1 MGAGASTR
9 QPQPWRI
16 AGLGP
21 KLGKAGASRLAKGYG
36 GEDMLDARDAE
47 EYLALVAGCG
57 AWSALARLAPSR
69 EAAVEIGALDAALAD
84 AAGPSVGEVVA
95 YVRAYDRRSCAACRA
110 FALRSAALPAAPG
123 GLVRRAAAADAVVSG
138 LLSETARLAAVAGRG
153 GNGKSVLAASCVAD
167 LAGHFVDGVAWVAVG
182 RSAAPA
188 AVLRSVAAKLLGPT
202 ARPLGP
208 PPRSGRREAIA
219 RRACLV
225 CLDDCWAPELAASAL
240 KLLGPRSRLLVTCRS
255 AKDGAKDAL
264 GPLATDAAAAVVELD
279 KMDAGEGL
287 ALLRSVAGAVDGA
300 AGARVVAGARASPL
314 CLSMVGAALASG
326 AEAGAVADALE
337 AAGDGGYGFAD
348 ASKYLALA
356 AFPDDCDLPAEAL
369 DLLFGAAAD
378 DVLETL
384 CARSLLRRLDGR
396 AYGLHDLQL
405 DWLRKQ
411 RAPEEAHAA
420 LLDAVYGGLARGSSA
435 YPRDGGH
442 LARHGAFHF
451 RGAGRAR
458 RLAELYR
465 DLAFVERLLG
475 DAPVDV
481 VVADAEALL
490 ESGALEGDAAA
501 SHGLLR
507 ARCPEVYG
515 RAGASVLALAS
526 PGGALLARAAA
537 APGSHAK
544 CVAAG
549 PGVACCGCS
558 DGRLRVFDAKGAELW
573 STLVAT
579 LDPLRKAVLCVCVD
593 RRGAWLA
600 AGSAGG
606 GVALYAVADE
616 GAPSWTALGDDGG
629 KSPSVTALAAAVL
642 PGTGGGVVL
651 AGKDDGSV
659 SLLLENGTVMDD
671 YADGHGKAVSALG
684 ADDGYFV
691 SCCAREGE
699 AAVWENGDES
709 CRFGKKGTN
718 AFEDVACVPGA
729 RRFAVACSRSKQV
742 LVYALDGS
750 GSTHELALPGA
761 ACVCVAGREDSI
773 LVGAGGDLLRLWAS
787 GRATSG
793 AWTGSGGEWKGDNRR
808 AVKALAAW
816 GDVVVA
822 INGKGAL
829 DVYAAD
835 ALATKTGLAN
845 VGHEGPV
852 VAVAAVAGGFL
863 TASAYPDNALILWSP
878 DGEKVKSYE
887 TRGEIKC
894 LDAWEEGDF
903 FATAAL
909 NCTAR
914 VVATASDG
922 RGAVVLDHP
931 APVLAV
937 ACLDHVRAPN
947 TIHELRL
954 RAIPLAAPAHAS
966 DATTL
971 AAVDEDTVLSC
982 SCDDTLLV
990 WRRDSGADFAAD
1002 GEPASLPAVAPPLV
1016 AAFDDD
1022 DASKDF
1028 RDMLEARA
1036 EHVALC
1042 VWDES
1047 HAIAGSAACPC
1058 SLVVIHL
1065 RTRTRRGTL
1074 TFDAPVL
1081 CASAANGVLCVG
1093 DRDGNVHFAKN
1104 LHMLSIGKSPSVSKR
1119 NLSLTH
1125 QRDDDELG

>member
-1 MGAGASTR
+1 
-9 QPQPWRI
+9 
-16 AGLGP
+16 
-21 KLGKAGASRLAKGYG
+21 
-36 GEDMLDARDAE
+36 
-47 EYLALVAGCG
+47 
-57 AWSALARLAPSR
+57 
-69 EAAVEIGALDAALAD
+69 
-84 AAGPSVGEVVA
+84 
-95 YVRAYDRRSCAACRA
+95 
-110 FALRSAALPAAPG
+110 
-123 GLVRRAAAADAVVSG
+123 
-138 LLSETARLAAVAGRG
+138 
-153 GNGKSVLAASCVAD
+153 
-167 LAGHFVDGVAWVAVG
+167 
-182 RSAAPA
+182 
-188 AVLRSVAAKLLGPT
+188 
-202 ARPLGP
+202 
-208 PPRSGRREAIA
+208 
-219 RRACLV
+219 
-225 CLDDCWAPELAASAL
+225 
-240 KLLGPRSRLLVTCRS
+240 
-255 AKDGAKDAL
+255 
-264 GPLATDAAAAVVELD
+264 
-279 KMDAGEGL
+279 
-287 ALLRSVAGAVDGA
+287 
-300 AGARVVAGARASPL
+300 
-314 CLSMVGAALASG
+314 
-326 AEAGAVADALE
+326 
-337 AAGDGGYGFAD
+337 
-348 ASKYLALA
+348 
-356 AFPDDCDLPAEAL
+356 
-369 DLLFGAAAD
+369 
-378 DVLETL
+378 
-384 CARSLLRRLDGR
+384 
-396 AYGLHDLQL
+396 
-405 DWLRKQ
+405 
-411 RAPEEAHAA
+411 
-420 LLDAVYGGLARGSSA
+420 
-435 YPRDGGH
+435 
-442 LARHGAFHF
+442 
-451 RGAGRAR
+451 
-458 RLAELYR
+458 
-465 DLAFVERLLG
+465 
-475 DAPVDV
+475 
-481 VVADAEALL
+481 
-490 ESGALEGDAAA
+490 
-501 SHGLLR
+501 
-507 ARCPEVYG
+507 
-515 RAGASVLALAS
+515 
-526 PGGALLARAAA
+526 
-537 APGSHAK
+537 
-544 CVAAG
+544 
-549 PGVACCGCS
+549 
-558 DGRLRVFDAKGAELW
+558 
-573 STLVAT
+573 
-579 LDPLRKAVLCVCVD
+579 
-593 RRGAWLA
+593 
-600 AGSAGG
+600 
-606 GVALYAVADE
+606 
-616 GAPSWTALGDDGG
+616 
-629 KSPSVTALAAAVL
+629 
-642 PGTGGGVVL
+642 
-651 AGKDDGSV
+651 
-659 SLLLENGTVMDD
+659 MDD

-773 LVGAGGDLLRLWAS
+773 LVGAGGPLLRLWAS

-793 AWTGSGGEWKGDNRR
+793 EWTGSGGEWKGDNRR

-835 ALATKTGLAN
+835 ALATKTGLAR

-894 LDAWEEGDF
+894 LDAWDAGDF

-954 RAIPLAAPAHAS
+954 RAIVTSAGDKKLRSFGTATDGAWEPRREIPNAEAASLRRVAGDVVFAGGRYPETRLTVWRVGDLADPPAAAPPKPLARLPAHAS

-1047 HAIAGSAACPC
+1047 HAVAGSAACPC

-1119 NLSLTH
+1119 TLSLAH
-1125 QRDDDELG
+1125 QHDDDELGKTEGI

>member
-36 GEDMLDARDAE
+36 GEDMLDARDAGR
-47 EYLALVAGCG
+47 LALVAGCG

-95 YVRAYDRRSCAACRA
+95 CVRAYDRRSCAACRA

-182 RSAAPA
+182 QSAAPA
-188 AVLRSVAAKLLGPT
+188 AVLRSVAAKLLGPYRAAALGT
-202 ARPLGP
+202 AAALRAAVK
-208 PPRSGRREAIA
+208 RYCAS
-219 RRACLV
+219 RACLV

-279 KMDAGEGL
+279 KMDAGEGWRSCGPSP
-287 ALLRSVAGAVDGA
+287 ALVDGA
-300 AGARVVAGARASPL
+300 AGAASPRAT
-314 CLSMVGAALASG
+314 AATA
-326 AEAGAVADALE
+326 ADARRR
-337 AAGDGGYGFAD
+337 GRRCPRRG
-348 ASKYLALA
+348 SLALA

-501 SHGLLR
+501 SHGPS
-507 ARCPEVYG
+507 CS
-515 RAGASVLALAS
+515 ASAS
-526 PGGALLARAAA
+526 TAAA
-537 APGSHAK
+537 RGS
-544 CVAAG
+544 
-549 PGVACCGCS
+549 P
-558 DGRLRVFDAKGAELW
+558 
-573 STLVAT
+573 
-579 LDPLRKAVLCVCVD
+579 
-593 RRGAWLA
+593 
-600 AGSAGG
+600 GSAGG

-773 LVGAGGDLLRLWAS
+773 LVGAGGPLLRLWAS

-793 AWTGSGGEWKGDNRR
+793 EWTGSGGEWKGDNRR

-835 ALATKTGLAN
+835 ALAAKTGLAH

-894 LDAWEEGDF
+894 LDAWESGDF

-922 RGAVVLDHP
+922 KDAVVLDHP

-937 ACLDHVRAPN
+937 ASCGASARRRTAPGSRDEIPN
-947 TIHELRL
+947 AEAVSLRRVAGDVVFAGGKYPETRL
-954 RAIPLAAPAHAS
+954 TVWRVGDLADPPAAAPPKPLARLPAHAS

-990 WRRDSGADFAAD
+990 WRRDSGADFAVD

-1125 QRDDDELG
+1125 QHDDDELG

>member
-110 FALRSAALPAAPG
+110 FALKSAALPAAPG

-182 RSAAPA
+182 QSAAPA
-188 AVLRSVAAKLLGPT
+188 AVLRSVAAKLLGPYRAAALGT
-202 ARPLGP
+202 AAALRAAVK
-208 PPRSGRREAIA
+208 RYCAS
-219 RRACLV
+219 RACLV

-287 ALLRSVAGAVDGA
+287 ALLRSVAGAVVA
-300 AGARVVAGARASPL
+300 APRRARRRGARASPL

-348 ASKYLALA
+348 ASVAAAVAAL
-356 AFPDDCDLPAEAL
+356 P
-369 DLLFGAAAD
+369 GAA
-378 DVLETL
+378 
-384 CARSLLRRLDGR
+384 G
-396 AYGLHDLQL
+396 
-405 DWLRKQ
+405 
-411 RAPEEAHAA
+411 
-420 LLDAVYGGLARGSSA
+420 
-435 YPRDGGH
+435 
-442 LARHGAFHF
+442 
-451 RGAGRAR
+451 
-458 RLAELYR
+458 
-465 DLAFVERLLG
+465 ERLLE

-490 ESGALEGDAAA
+490 EGGALEGDAAA
-501 SHGLLR
+501 SHGLVVGVLRAAPRALRVGGAGEAGFQLR

-526 PGGALLARAAA
+526 PGGALLARGG
-537 APGSHAK
+537 APGSHAG
-544 CVAAG
+544 ASPWG
-549 PGVACCGCS
+549 PGVASCGCS

-954 RAIPLAAPAHAS
+954 RAIVTSAGDKKLRSFAAATDGAWEPRREIPNAEAVSLRRVAGDVVFAGGKYPETRLTVWRVGDLADPPAAAPPKPLARLPAHAS

-1104 LHMLSIGKSPSVSKR
+1104 LHMLSIGNATTTS
-1119 NLSLTH
+1119 
-1125 QRDDDELG
+1125 